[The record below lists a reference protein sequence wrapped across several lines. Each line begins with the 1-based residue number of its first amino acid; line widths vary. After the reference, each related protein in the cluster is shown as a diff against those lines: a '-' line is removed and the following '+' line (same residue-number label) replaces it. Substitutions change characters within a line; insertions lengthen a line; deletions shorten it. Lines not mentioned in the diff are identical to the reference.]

1 MDRAHRIGQR
11 KPVYVYRLVT
21 EGTIEE
27 KIVQRQA
34 VKLKADEVFIQHG
47 LKVKQET
54 NLNKDDYEKLILH
67 GALKI
72 MSAKTEM
79 VTFGEDLDI
88 ESLIEQGI
96 QKSREIKNQSEE

>member
-1 MDRAHRIGQR
+1 M
-11 KPVYVYRLVT
+11 
-21 EGTIEE
+21 
-27 KIVQRQA
+27 
-34 VKLKADEVFIQHG
+34 KLKADEVFIQHG

-96 QKSREIKNQSEE
+96 QKARETNNKKNFATDEVDDLARELGSRPLQRQQL